1 MIRGRKVALT
11 IIAIVVGLGILIFI
25 ISRTRAYLVG
35 PEISSTNIENIM
47 YLDTHHFTYE
57 AHIKNSSH
65 AIINGHSLPI
75 LNDGSI
81 QQVLALSPGTN
92 HIQVELQDSFKHSK
106 SYEYILVTPESLPEI
121 NNFVDTYEERI
132 LTP

>member
-11 IIAIVVGLGILIFI
+11 IIAAVVGLGLLVFI

-35 PEISSTNIENIM
+35 PEITSTNAENIM
-47 YLDTHHFTYE
+47 YLDTHHFNYE
-57 AHIKNSSH
+57 AHIKNASH
-65 AIINGHSLPI
+65 ASINGYSLPI
-75 LNDGSI
+75 LNDGTI
-81 QQVLALSPGTN
+81 QHVLALSPGTN
-92 HIQVELQDSFKHSK
+92 HIQVELQDSFKHLK